1 MASHRKLRAAA
12 VVCAAV
18 AVAGP
23 ASAAAWAAPPAAVRA
38 AVQETAPLL
47 PVPAP
52 SPSPDPF
59 ADLTPDEIVDRA
71 VTATQSATSLR
82 MAGRV
87 VSEGQ
92 RLDIDFAVNERDECT
107 GLMKID
113 GGTAELRRVD
123 DFTYMKGDEAFWRV
137 SMASQG
143 MSKPQIDA
151 TIELVKGRWL
161 KIAPGQ
167 AGSSDLSGVCDL
179 KGLLDSLD
187 EDKAEPGTLVRGP
200 DGEVDGT
207 PVATLVKKETGT
219 ETTEPE
225 TTAPGTTEPETA
237 KPETTTVSVSQEGK
251 PYILKMV
258 KTGGEEPGSMTLSD
272 FDKPVDVVV
281 PPASETV
288 DLSKLGGTS
297 A

>member
-23 ASAAAWAAPPAAVRA
+23 ASAAAWAAPPTAAGA
-38 AVQETAPLL
+38 AVQEAAPLAL
-47 PVPAP
+47 ALAP

-59 ADLTPDEIVDRA
+59 ADLTPEEIADRA

-82 MAGRV
+82 MTGRV
-87 VSEGQ
+87 VTDGEA
-92 RLDIDFAVNERDECT
+92 LDIDFAVNERDECT
-107 GLMKID
+107 GLMKIG
-113 GGTAELRRVD
+113 GGTSELRRVD

-137 SMASQG
+137 SMAGQG
-143 MSKPQIDA
+143 VPEGQIDA

-167 AGSSDLSGVCDL
+167 AGASDLSEVCDL
-179 KGLLDSLD
+179 EGLLASLD
-187 EDKAEPGTLVRGP
+187 EEKGAPGDLKRGP

-207 PVATLVKKETGT
+207 PVATLVKKDTGDETSA
-219 ETTEPE
+219 E
-225 TTAPGTTEPETA
+225 ETA
-237 KPETTTVSVSQEGK
+237 APETTTVSVSQEGK
-251 PYILKMV
+251 PYILKID
-258 KTGGEEPGSMTLSD
+258 KTGGEEPGSMTLSE
-272 FDKPVDVVV
+272 FDEPVDVTV
-281 PPASETV
+281 PPADETV
-288 DLSKLGGTS
+288 DLSKLDEGTS

>member
-23 ASAAAWAAPPAAVRA
+23 APAVAWAAPPAAA
-38 AVQETAPLL
+38 WASA
-47 PVPAP
+47 PAP
-52 SPSPDPF
+52 APSPDPF
-59 ADLTPDEIVDRA
+59 ANLTADEIGERA

-82 MAGRV
+82 MTGRV
-87 VSEGQ
+87 AADGQ
-92 RLDIDFAVNERDECT
+92 PLDIDFAVNDRDECT

-113 GGTAELRRVD
+113 GGTAELRRID
-123 DFTYMKGDEAFWRV
+123 DITYMKGDEAFWRV
-137 SMASQG
+137 SMSSQG
-143 MSKPQIDA
+143 VPEAQIDA

-179 KGLLDSLD
+179 KSLLADLD
-187 EDKAEPGTLVRGP
+187 KDKAERSGLVRGP
-200 DGEVDGT
+200 EGEVDGT
-207 PVATLVKKETGT
+207 PVATLVKKTTDGEKTGG
-219 ETTEPE
+219 EP
-225 TTAPGTTEPETA
+225 TGG
-237 KPETTTVSVSQEGK
+237 ETTTVSVSEEGK

-258 KTGGEEPGSMTLSD
+258 KAGGDSPGSLVFSEY
-272 FDKPVDVVV
+272 DKPVDVVV
-281 PPASETV
+281 PPADETV
-288 DLSKLGGTS
+288 DLSKLDPGTP